1 MFIIINNRI
10 IRKVMPRVLGMGNA
24 LVDILIRLDNDELL
38 KEFKLPKGSMQL
50 VDQAFARK
58 LQERASKKET
68 IKASGGSAANTI
80 HGLAEL
86 NIETGFIGKV
96 GNDMMGKFFKKDLE
110 KAGIEPA
117 LFYGKSDTGVAVTLI
132 TPDSERTFAVY
143 LGAAME
149 QAPEDISN
157 ELFRGYEYFH
167 IEGYLVQNH
176 ELIETALKFAKNQNT
191 KVSLDLA
198 SYNVVEEN
206 IEFLKFIVPEYVDII
221 FANEEEAR
229 AFTGKGPVDALKELA
244 EITEIA
250 VVKIGE
256 RGSFIRKGGEFCEIG
271 IIDAKSIDTT
281 GAGDLY
287 ASGFLYGLIRKL
299 SLKQCGELG
308 ALLSGKVIEN
318 IGGKIHRN
326 TWNELKKFYKEIS
339 YPFNSLTDSMK

>member
-1 MFIIINNRI
+1 
-10 IRKVMPRVLGMGNA
+10 MPQVLGMGNA
-24 LVDILIRLDNDELL
+24 LVDILIRLDNEELL

-50 VDQAFARK
+50 VDRAFTRK
-58 LQERASKKET
+58 LQQRASKKKT
-68 IKASGGSAANTI
+68 VKASGGSAANTI
-80 HGLAEL
+80 HGLAGL

-96 GNDMMGKFFKKDLE
+96 GNDMMGKFFKEDME
-110 KAGIEPA
+110 RAGIEPV
-117 LFYGKSDTGVAVTLI
+117 LFYGESDTGIAVTLI

-149 QAPEDISN
+149 QTPDDISN

-176 ELIETALKFAKNQNT
+176 RLIETALKHAKKQNV

-206 IEFLKFIVPEYVDII
+206 IEFLRFLVPEYVDII
-221 FANEEEAR
+221 FANEEEAK
-229 AFTGKGPVDALKELA
+229 AFTGKDPVEALKELA

-256 RGSFIRKGGEFCEIG
+256 KGSFIRKGMELHKIG
-271 IIDAKSIDTT
+271 ITDANSVDTT

-287 ASGFLYGLIRKL
+287 ASGFLYGLIRQL
-299 SLKQCGELG
+299 SLRQCGEFG

-318 IGGKIHRN
+318 IGGKINRN
-326 TWNELKKFYKEIS
+326 TWDEIRKF
-339 YPFNSLTDSMK
+339 F